1 VPLDENTH
9 IASISKP
16 EDAQMYRTIL
26 IAVGAL
32 SLVSC
37 ASIGNLAAVN
47 KKETL
52 GSGFGSKSPAGV
64 FIDAEQRAVLSN
76 QRTDRDLRVVCAEPA
91 PDALS
96 AIAAQAGVSVSDIS
110 NAVSAEG
117 GVSEAAANIGL
128 RTQTIQTLRDGFYR
142 VCEAYMNGLSE
153 EQYSIMLRRF
163 QTNMIALLAI
173 EQLTGS
179 VKGGDAVVSA
189 AAGSGM
195 NYREQYLQRAA
206 IASSEQTRLSTE
218 ISQTNEEISFLED
231 LNADCESGGSDSGC
245 STAEV
250 ERRGREIND
259 LRAQRR
265 AMERAQASA
274 EATETTNNRLAETAP
289 STTDSSAGGITGS
302 WPSTPVYPP
311 SYAVAEAVR
320 DITMAI
326 VQNDYGVQLCFEHL
340 RYVEQNGE
348 TSLSEHCEQ
357 VMNAYVEQLNNAN
370 AMRVEMQRAQASLME
385 SVASG
390 FISADEASALAAN
403 LSAVGGV
410 PATNSVRSLTVP
422 DQPVA
427 AATPPTR
434 Q

>member
-1 VPLDENTH
+1 
-9 IASISKP
+9 
-16 EDAQMYRTIL
+16 MFRTVL
-26 IAVGAL
+26 LTGAALAL
-32 SLVSC
+32 SAC

-52 GSGFGSKSPAGV
+52 GSGFNGKAPAGV

-76 QRTDRDLRVVCAEPA
+76 RRAGSDLRVVCAEPA

-173 EQLTGS
+173 EQLTGA

-189 AAGSGM
+189 SAGSGIDF
-195 NYREQYLQRAA
+195 REQYLQRAA
-206 IASSEQTRLSTE
+206 MASSEQSRLATD
-218 ISQTNEEISFLED
+218 ISQTNEDIGILED
-231 LNADCESGGSDSGC
+231 VNAQCEQGGFGDGC
-245 STAEV
+245 SAADV
-250 ERRGREIND
+250 ERRGREIRD

-274 EATETTNNRLAETAP
+274 ESTERTNNLLAESAP
-289 STTDSSAGGITGS
+289 SATDSSAGGMTGS
-302 WPSTPVYPP
+302 WPSTPAYPP

-340 RYVEQNGE
+340 RYIQEGDQ
-348 TSLSEHCEQ
+348 TALSERCEK
-357 VMNAYVEQLNNAN
+357 VMDAYVQQLTDAN
-370 AMRVEMQRAQASLME
+370 AMRVEMQRAQAALME

-390 FISADEASALAAN
+390 YISADEASSFAAS
-403 LSAVGGV
+403 LSSNASAPA
-410 PATNSVRSLTVP
+410 PATARSLSP
-422 DQPVA
+422 FNGPVA
-427 AATPPTR
+427 AAGAPAGLAPPPPPPPPTR

>member
-1 VPLDENTH
+1 MRRIGIVVL
-9 IASISKP
+9 S
-16 EDAQMYRTIL
+16 
-26 IAVGAL
+26 AL
-32 SLVSC
+32 SLSAC
-37 ASIGNLAAVN
+37 AIGNMAAVN
-47 KKETL
+47 KKETI
-52 GSGFGSKSPAGV
+52 GSGFGGGSAPAGV

-76 QRTDRDLRVVCAEPA
+76 KRSDRDLRVVCAEPS

-142 VCEAYMNGLSE
+142 VCEAYMNGLSQ

-189 AAGSGM
+189 SAGSGM

-206 IASSEQTRLSTE
+206 IASAEQTRLGNE
-218 ISQTNEEISFLED
+218 IASIDEEVIVLENVQD
-231 LNADCESGGSDSGC
+231 QCFGSPDAPGC
-245 STAEV
+245 SGDEV
-250 ERRGREIND
+250 ERRGREISD
-259 LRAQRR
+259 LRSRRR
-265 AMERAQASA
+265 ALSNAQASA
-274 EATETTNNRLAETAP
+274 AATEQTSNRLADTAP
-289 STTDSSAGGITGS
+289 SASDSTAGGVTGS
-302 WPSTPVYPP
+302 WPATPAYPP

-320 DITMAI
+320 DITMAL

-340 RYVEQNGE
+340 RHAPVNGE
-348 TSLSEHCEQ
+348 TALSVHCNN
-357 VMNAYVEQLNNAN
+357 VMQAYVTQLENAN
-370 AMRVEMQRAQASLME
+370 DMRLEFQQARVGLME

-390 FISADEASALAAN
+390 YVSIDDANRLVAGFDTDILNSIAPAAG
-403 LSAVGGV
+403 A
-410 PATNSVRSLTVP
+410 RSLAIEEP
-422 DQPVA
+422 PIA
-427 AATPPTR
+427 AAPPPPPTR